1 MTEIEKEA
9 VWLSKAVLRLE
20 ANGYIQ
26 TEGGNDDEELDC
38 EHLRRIAIHHARKIQ
53 SLVLESEK
61 AEQ

>member
-20 ANGYIQ
+20 AKGFIQ
-26 TEGGNDDEELDC
+26 TEDEDEELDC

-61 AEQ
+61 TEQ